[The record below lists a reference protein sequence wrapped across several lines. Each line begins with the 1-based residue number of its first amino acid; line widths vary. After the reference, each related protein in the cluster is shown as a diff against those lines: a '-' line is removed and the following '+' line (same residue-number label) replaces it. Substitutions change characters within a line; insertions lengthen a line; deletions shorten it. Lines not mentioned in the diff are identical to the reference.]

1 MGGVWKFIIWE
12 KVVQLVYLLRTEA
25 RGNPDIL
32 LQCTSRVIIRGWVS
46 LEVVHQLGDGL
57 FHLQRHGC
65 HNMLLYTNR
74 FSGHRYSYW
83 GNRQGVRRE
92 AEKWRLKLIKNWEE
106 DMKHR
111 RKKLECF
118 YYSYLVFQVICGMC
132 RLRFCNGKQQV
143 HQIWKKRILWNILFC
158 QTHSRVF
165 KSHASGMWQML
176 SPSVSRSH
184 AAQTMLTQKQQQINR

>member
-1 MGGVWKFIIWE
+1 MKHFGVRGGVWKFIMCE

-25 RGNPDIL
+25 RGNPDVL
-32 LQCTSRVIIRGWVS
+32 LQCTSRVVIRGWVS

-92 AEKWRLKLIKNWEE
+92 AEKWRLKL
-106 DMKHR
+106 MK
-111 RKKLECF
+111 
-118 YYSYLVFQVICGMC
+118 SGMC
-132 RLRFCNGKQQV
+132 RLRFCSGKHQV
-143 HQIWKKRILWNILFC
+143 HQIWKKKNIMKHTFLSNTFQGFELTLLAC
-158 QTHSRVF
+158 DTCFHLQ
-165 KSHASGMWQML
+165 SHA
-176 SPSVSRSH
+176 
-184 AAQTMLTQKQQQINR
+184 LTLPK